1 MTLKEREYWKLAK
14 QLNENKITS
23 FEFEYMLSARNI
35 SYEDAKRYERYK
47 TINWA
52 FGLIFACATF
62 YYFLISDY
70 GVIHGKYRQETG
82 ISSARK

>member
-1 MTLKEREYWKLAK
+1 MTSKERVYWKLTK
-14 QLNENKITS
+14 QL
-23 FEFEYMLSARNI
+23 
-35 SYEDAKRYERYK
+35 YERYK

-70 GVIHGKYRQETG
+70 GVIHGKYKQETA